1 MVSNNYIE
9 SKKVYVIKEVDT
21 NGMSKRQSFE
31 ALEEINIMGMVDSP
45 YIINYYDS
53 FVTNNVKINI
63 IMEFCEHGD
72 LHLYLKKLSSKNRY
86 LSENVIWKFFIQ
98 ISLGM
103 HHLHSQNI
111 LHRDLKTL
119 NIFLTK
125 DNQIRIGDLG
135 VAKILQSAD
144 HFVKSKVGTPYY
156 LSPEVCED
164 RPYNSKS
171 DIWSLGCVLYEMC
184 SLKHPFEA

>member
-1 MVSNNYIE
+1 MIIWGLE
-9 SKKVYVIKEVDT
+9 SKKVFVVKEVDT
-21 NGMSKRQSFE
+21 RGMSKRQSFE

-45 YIINYYDS
+45 YIVNYYDS
-53 FVTNNVKINI
+53 FVSDSIKINI

-72 LHLYLKKLSSKNRY
+72 LHSYLKKLNGKHLN
-86 LSENVIWKFFIQ
+86 ENVIWKFFIQ

-125 DNQIRIGDLG
+125 EN
-135 VAKILQSAD
+135 
-144 HFVKSKVGTPYY
+144 
-156 LSPEVCED
+156 
-164 RPYNSKS
+164 
-171 DIWSLGCVLYEMC
+171 
-184 SLKHPFEA
+184 

>member
-1 MVSNNYIE
+1 MILMSLMIIWGLE
-9 SKKVYVIKEVDT
+9 SKKVFVVKEVDT
-21 NGMSKRQSFE
+21 RGMSKRQSFE

-45 YIINYYDS
+45 YIVNYYDS
-53 FVTNNVKINI
+53 FVSDSIKINI

-72 LHLYLKKLSSKNRY
+72 LHSYLKKLNGKHLN
-86 LSENVIWKFFIQ
+86 ENVIWKFFIQ

-125 DNQIRIGDLG
+125 EN
-135 VAKILQSAD
+135 
-144 HFVKSKVGTPYY
+144 
-156 LSPEVCED
+156 
-164 RPYNSKS
+164 
-171 DIWSLGCVLYEMC
+171 
-184 SLKHPFEA
+184 